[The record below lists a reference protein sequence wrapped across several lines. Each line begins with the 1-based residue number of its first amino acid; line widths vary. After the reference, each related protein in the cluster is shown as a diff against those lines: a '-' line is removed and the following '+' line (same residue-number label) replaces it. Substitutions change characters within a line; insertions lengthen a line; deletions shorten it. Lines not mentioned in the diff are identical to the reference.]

1 MKITDVQIETLE
13 LPYKKPLIT
22 ATNQFYSSNGF
33 LVSVES
39 EEGHTGYGYIDVFPR
54 TGETMGSARYAI
66 EEIMR
71 PLLVG
76 QPIEDLA
83 RLSHLMNYRMVDNRR
98 AKGGVEIALYDLLGK
113 SYGAPLYVLLGGL
126 VRTEITAIKMV
137 SVGQPMEMARECREL
152 VAQGYRAL
160 KLKVKGEVGLDLA
173 RVTAVRDAV
182 GPDVYIKVDA
192 NEAFDAKS
200 AIRMA
205 AGMAELGVAVFEQP
219 VSRHHDAV
227 LAEVKRQS
235 SIKIEA
241 DQSAGS
247 VHEAF
252 RLIRDNACD
261 SINTGILKAGG
272 MQQTRQIADMCAL
285 TGTECG
291 LSNIAACMVGDAA
304 LLHLALSSPGVSQ
317 FCEIGECEGLTGDP
331 FTGIKIVDGKLGVP
345 EGPGLGVT
353 RAD

>member
-1 MKITDVQIETLE
+1 MKITDLQIETLE

-22 ATNQFYSSNGF
+22 ATNQFYASNGY

-54 TGETMGSARYAI
+54 TGETVGSARYAI

-76 QPIEDLA
+76 QPHRGPGAAERAHQLPD
-83 RLSHLMNYRMVDNRR
+83 VDNRR

-113 SYGAPLYVLLGGL
+113 CYGAPLYVLLGGL
-126 VRTEITAIKMV
+126 VRTEITVIKMV
-137 SVGQPMEMARECREL
+137 SVGQPLEMARECREL
-152 VAQGYRAL
+152 VDQGYRAL

-182 GPDVYIKVDA
+182 GPDIYIKVDA

-219 VSRHHDAV
+219 VSRHHYTV

-241 DQSAGS
+241 DQSAPS

-261 SINTGILKAGG
+261 SINTAFS
-272 MQQTRQIADMCAL
+272 RP
-285 TGTECG
+285 
-291 LSNIAACMVGDAA
+291 AACSRPGR
-304 LLHLALSSPGVSQ
+304 SPT
-317 FCEIGECEGLTGDP
+317 C
-331 FTGIKIVDGKLGVP
+331 
-345 EGPGLGVT
+345 
-353 RAD
+353 AH

>member
-1 MKITDVQIETLE
+1 MKITDLRVETLE

-39 EEGHTGYGYIDVFPR
+39 EDGHTGYGYIDVFPR

-66 EEIMR
+66 EEIMQ

-76 QPIEDLA
+76 QPIEELA
-83 RLSHLMNYRMVDNRR
+83 RLSALVNYRMMDNRR
-98 AKGGVEIALYDLLGK
+98 AKGGVEMALYDLLGK

-126 VRTEITAIKMV
+126 VRKEITVIKMV
-137 SVGQPMEMARECREL
+137 SVGQPLEMARECREL
-152 VAQGYRAL
+152 VDQGYRAL
-160 KLKVKGEVGLDLA
+160 KLKVRGELGLDLA

-182 GPDVYIKVDA
+182 GPDIYIKVDA

-219 VSRHHDAV
+219 VPRHHYGA

-241 DQSAGS
+241 DQSAS
-247 VHEAF
+247 AVHDAF
-252 RLIRDNACD
+252 RLIRENGCD

-272 MQQTRQIADMCAL
+272 IQQVRQIADMCAL
-285 TGTECG
+285 AGIECG
-291 LSNIAACMVGDAA
+291 LSNIASCMVGDAA
-304 LLHLALSSPGVSQ
+304 LLHVALSSPGVSR
-317 FCEIGECEGLTGDP
+317 FCEIGECEALTGDP

-345 EGPGLGVT
+345 EGPGLGVAMT
-353 RAD
+353 

>member
-1 MKITDVQIETLE
+1 MKIADLRMETLE
-13 LPYKKPLIT
+13 LPYRKPLIT
-22 ATNQFYSSNGF
+22 ATNKFHSSNGL

-39 EEGHTGYGYIDVFPR
+39 EGGHTGYGYVDAFPR
-54 TGETMGSARYAI
+54 TGETAGSVRHAI

-76 QPIEDLA
+76 QPIEELGRLNA
-83 RLSHLMNYRMVDNRR
+83 RISQRMMDNRR
-98 AKGGVEIALYDLLGK
+98 ARGGVDMALHDLLGK
-113 SYGAPLYVLLGGL
+113 SCGVPLYVLLGGL
-126 VRTEITAIKMV
+126 VRREITVIKMV
-137 SVGQPMEMARECREL
+137 GVGQPLEMARECREL
-152 VAQGYRAL
+152 VDGGCRAL
-160 KLKVKGEVGLDLA
+160 KLKVRGEVGLDLA

-182 GPDVYIKVDA
+182 GPDIYLKVDA

-219 VSRHHDAV
+219 VPRHHIGA
-227 LAEVKRQS
+227 LAEVKSRS

-241 DQSAGS
+241 DQSAS
-247 VHEAF
+247 AVHEAF
-252 RLIRDNACD
+252 RLVRDNVCD

-272 MQQTRQIADMCAL
+272 VQQARQIADLCTLA
-285 TGTECG
+285 GIECG

-304 LLHLALSSPGVSQ
+304 LLHLALSSPGVSG
-317 FCEIGECEGLTGDP
+317 FCEIGECEGLVGDP
-331 FTGIKIVDGKLGVP
+331 FTGIKVVDGKLGVP

-353 RAD
+353 RT

>member
-1 MKITDVQIETLE
+1 MKITDLQVETLE

-39 EEGHTGYGYIDVFPR
+39 EAGLTGYGYIDVFPR

-76 QPIEDLA
+76 QPIEELA
-83 RLSHLMNYRMVDNRR
+83 RLSALINYRMMDNRR
-98 AKGGVEIALYDLLGK
+98 AKGGVEMALYDLLGK

-126 VRTEITAIKMV
+126 VRKEITVIKMV
-137 SVGQPMEMARECREL
+137 SVGQPLEMARECREL
-152 VAQGYRAL
+152 VGQGYRAL
-160 KLKVKGEVGLDLA
+160 KLKIRGEVGLDLA

-182 GPDVYIKVDA
+182 GPDIYIKVDA
-192 NEAFDAKS
+192 NEAFDEKS
-200 AIRMA
+200 AVRMA
-205 AGMAELGVAVFEQP
+205 AGMAELGVTVFEQP
-219 VSRHHDAV
+219 VPRHHYGA

-235 SIKIEA
+235 SIRIEA
-241 DQSAGS
+241 DQSAS
-247 VHEAF
+247 AVHEAF
-252 RLIRDNACD
+252 RLIRENGCD

-272 MQQTRQIADMCAL
+272 IQQTRQIADMCAL
-285 TGTECG
+285 AGIECG

-304 LLHLALSSPGVSQ
+304 LLHVALSSPGVSE
-317 FCEIGECEGLTGDP
+317 FCEIGECEALTGDP

-353 RAD
+353 MT

>member
-1 MKITDVQIETLE
+1 MKITDLRVESLE

-39 EEGHTGYGYIDVFPR
+39 DSGHTGYGYVDVFPR
-54 TGETMGSARYAI
+54 TGETVGSARYAI
-66 EEIMR
+66 EEIVR

-76 QPIEDLA
+76 EPIEDLA
-83 RLSHLMNYRMVDNRR
+83 RLSALINYRMVDNRR

-113 SYGAPLYVLLGGL
+113 QYGAPLYVLFGGL
-126 VRTEITAIKMV
+126 VRTEITVIKMV
-137 SVGQPMEMARECREL
+137 SVGSPLEMAQECLEL
-152 VAQGYRAL
+152 VGRGYRAL
-160 KLKVKGEVGLDLA
+160 KLKVKGEVKLDLE
-173 RVTAVRDAV
+173 RVAAVRDAV
-182 GPDVYIKVDA
+182 GSDVYIKVDA
-192 NEAFDAKS
+192 NEAFDLKS

-219 VSRHHDAV
+219 VPRNHHQI
-227 LAEVKRQS
+227 LAEVRAQS
-235 SIKIEA
+235 GVKIEA

-272 MQQTRQIADMCAL
+272 MQQTRQIADMCAIS
-285 TGTECG
+285 GTDCG

-304 LLHLALSSPGVSQ
+304 LLHLALSSPGISE

-331 FTGIKIVDGKLGVP
+331 FTGIQVVDGKLGVP

-353 RAD
+353 RS

>member
-1 MKITDVQIETLE
+1 MKITDVQVETLE

-33 LVSVES
+33 LVGVES
-39 EEGHTGYGYIDVFPR
+39 DSGHVGYGYIDVFPR
-54 TGETMGSARYAI
+54 TGETVGSARYAI

-76 QPIEDLA
+76 QPIEEMN
-83 RLSHLMNYRMVDNRR
+83 RLNRLINFRMMDNRR
-98 AKGGVEIALYDLLGK
+98 AKGGVDMALYDLLGK
-113 SYGAPLYVLLGGL
+113 CYGAPLYVLLGGL
-126 VRTEITAIKMV
+126 VRKEITVIKMV

-152 VAQGYRAL
+152 VGEGYRAL
-160 KLKVKGEVGLDLA
+160 KLKVRGEVGLDLA

-182 GPDVYIKVDA
+182 GPDIYIKVDA

-200 AIRMA
+200 AVRMA
-205 AGMAELGVAVFEQP
+205 AGMAELGVSVFEQP
-219 VSRHHDAV
+219 VPRHHYAA
-227 LAEVKRQS
+227 LAEVKAQS

-241 DQSAGS
+241 DQSAS
-247 VHEAF
+247 AVHDAF

-272 MQQTRQIADMCAL
+272 VQQTRQIAEMCAL

-304 LLHLALSSPGVSQ
+304 LLHVALSSPGVSE
-317 FCEIGECEGLTGDP
+317 FCEIGECEALTGDP
-331 FTGIKIVDGKLGVP
+331 FTGIKVVDGKLGVP

-353 RAD
+353 RG

>member
-1 MKITDVQIETLE
+1 MKITDLQLETLE

-33 LVSVES
+33 LVSVEA
-39 EEGHTGYGYIDVFPR
+39 EGEITGYGYIDVFPR
-54 TGETMGSARYAI
+54 TGETVESARYAI
-66 EEIMR
+66 EGIMR

-76 QPIEDLA
+76 QSIEDLA
-83 RLSHLMNYRMVDNRR
+83 RLSALINYRMVDNRR

-113 SYGAPLYVLLGGL
+113 CYGAPLYVLLGGL

-137 SVGQPMEMARECREL
+137 SVGQPLEMARECREL
-152 VAQGYRAL
+152 VDQGYRAL

-219 VSRHHDAV
+219 VPRHHHAA
-227 LAEVKRQS
+227 LAEVKHRS

-272 MQQTRQIADMCAL
+272 VQQTRQIADMCAL

-304 LLHLALSSPGVSQ
+304 LLHLALSSPGVSG
-317 FCEIGECEGLTGDP
+317 FCEIGECEALTGDP
-331 FTGIKIVDGKLGVP
+331 FTGIKVVDGKLTAP

-353 RAD
+353 RT